1 MMALTYEF
9 GYTINTKSES
19 RDQVLKVIGEAD
31 FDQYTALAKN
41 ENWKETHLPD
51 VKGVYRKP
59 SLALTTTTTYWV
71 RPVLITQLPL
81 N

>member
-1 MMALTYEF
+1 MALTYEF
-9 GYTINTKSES
+9 GYTISAQGES
-19 RDQVLKVIGEAD
+19 RDSVLKVIGEAD
-31 FDQYTALAKN
+31 FDCYTALAKD

-51 VKGVYRKP
+51 VKGVYRQ
-59 SLALTTTTTYWV
+59 SLPLTKYWV